1 MLKRVIAVVL
11 VVFLVIFAGTLAVHM
26 NWSQRWNE
34 SSLANDH
41 EIVVLRGASTN
52 QVLMQLSQLG
62 LIPDSR
68 WYRKWRTILGLQQAK
83 AGEYVFPA
91 GSTTAQIWSM
101 LANGEVKQ
109 YSVTLV
115 EGTNVYD
122 VLAQLRGLDF
132 LEYDIESTTPQALAD
147 ELGFRVSSAEGRFA
161 AETFYVTR
169 GTKASDLLLDANR
182 ELQSWL
188 DELDIAA
195 LEELPL
201 NTLDEVLILASI
213 VEKETAVVSERPVIA
228 SVFIQ
233 RLRLGMRLQTD
244 PTVIYGLLPD
254 FNGNIT
260 RRDLRAHTPW
270 NTYVIRGL
278 PPTPIALVS
287 RDALRAVM
295 VHEPTEYLYFVA
307 KGDGS
312 HYFSQTLEEHNRAV
326 RRYQL
331 GQDN

>member
-1 MLKRVIAVVL
+1 MLKRVFAVVIVVIL
-11 VVFLVIFAGTLAVHM
+11 VTFAGAVSVHLT
-26 NWSQRWNE
+26 WSQQWDS
-34 SSLANDH
+34 SSLANDQ
-41 EIVVLRGASTN
+41 ELVVTRGASTN
-52 QVLMQLSQLG
+52 QVLTQLSQLG

-68 WYRKWRTILGLQQAK
+68 WYRKWRTVLGLRQAK

-91 GSTTAQIWSM
+91 GLTTPEIWSM

-109 YSVTLV
+109 YSITLV

-122 VLAQLRGLDF
+122 VLAQLRGVEFLD
-132 LEYDIESTTPQALAD
+132 YDLESTTPQALAD
-147 ELGFRVSSAEGRFA
+147 ELELGVASAEGRFA

-188 DELDIAA
+188 SELDTKA
-195 LEELPL
+195 LENLPL
-201 NTLDEVLILASI
+201 DTLDEVLILASI

-331 GQDN
+331 GQDD

>member
-1 MLKRVIAVVL
+1 MLKRALAVVL
-11 VVFLVIFAGTLAVHM
+11 VVSLVTFAGAVTVHL
-26 NWSQRWNE
+26 NWSQQWKD
-34 SSLANDH
+34 SSLATDR
-41 EIVVLRGASTN
+41 ELVVMRGASTN
-52 QVLMQLSQLG
+52 QVLTQLSQLG

-68 WYRKWRTILGLQQAK
+68 WYRKWRTVLGLPQVK

-91 GSTTAQIWSM
+91 GSTTPQIWSM
-101 LANGEVKQ
+101 LARGEVKQ
-109 YSVTLV
+109 YSITLV

-122 VLAQLRGLDF
+122 VLAQLRGLEF
-132 LEYDIESTTPQALAD
+132 LEFDLESTTPQALAD
-147 ELGFRVSSAEGRFA
+147 ELGLAVSSAEGRFA

-169 GTKASDLLLDANR
+169 GAKASDLLLDANR
-182 ELQSWL
+182 ELQTWL
-188 DELDIAA
+188 SELDTNA
-195 LEELPL
+195 LENLPL

-260 RRDLRAHTPW
+260 RRDLRTHTPW

-331 GQDN
+331 GQDD